1 MRTRTR
7 IAITVWLSS
16 VAIFVPLWL
25 LVLRWV
31 LLFASPSLAVV
42 SSLIL
47 IAFLGV
53 VALYLHAELECN
65 D

>member
-7 IAITVWLSS
+7 IALTVWLSS
-16 VAIFVPLWL
+16 AAILVPLWL
-25 LVLRWV
+25 FVLRWV
-31 LLFASPSLAVV
+31 LLFASPCLAFV

-53 VALYLHAELECN
+53 VALYLHGELECN

>member
-7 IAITVWLSS
+7 IALTVWVSS
-16 VAIFVPLWL
+16 AAILVPLWL

>member
-7 IAITVWLSS
+7 IALAVWASS
-16 VAIFVPLWL
+16 VAILIPLWL
-25 LVLRWV
+25 IVLRWV
-31 LLFASPSLAVV
+31 LRFASPSLAVV

-53 VALYLHAELECN
+53 VAFYLHAELECN

>member
-7 IAITVWLSS
+7 IALAVWVSS

-31 LLFASPSLAVV
+31 LRFASPSLAVV

>member
-1 MRTRTR
+1 MSSHVR
-7 IAITVWLSS
+7 IAVTVWLSS
-16 VAIFVPLWL
+16 VAVLVPLWL
-25 LVLRWV
+25 IVLRWV
-31 LLFASPSLAVV
+31 LLFASPSLAVI

-53 VALYLHAELECN
+53 VAFYLHGELECN

>member
-7 IAITVWLSS
+7 IALAVWLLSTA
-16 VAIFVPLWL
+16 VLVPLWL
-25 LVLRWV
+25 IVLRWV
-31 LLFASPSLAVV
+31 LLFASPSLAFA

-53 VALYLHAELECN
+53 VAFYLHGELECN
-65 D
+65 E